1 VRVFFGI
8 LLAARVHGQYGSVW
22 DHAKP
27 KGQQSKVDYSNFMKQ
42 YRFQQIRD
50 VIWNMWASPEEKRN
64 DDWWIISHCII
75 EFNQNRKRQVSASF
89 MKTMDESMSAFR
101 PQTRATGNLP
111 HLSFILRKPENLG
124 TEFKVVA
131 CPITGII
138 LYLEIQKG
146 REKMQQANYSN
157 QCGVTAACVI

>member
-1 VRVFFGI
+1 
-8 LLAARVHGQYGSVW
+8 
-22 DHAKP
+22 
-27 KGQQSKVDYSNFMKQ
+27 
-42 YRFQQIRD
+42 
-50 VIWNMWASPEEKRN
+50 MWASPEEKRN
-64 DDWWIISHCII
+64 DDWWIISRCII

-131 CPITGII
+131 CPVTGII

-146 REKMQQANYSN
+146 HEKRADKLLEPMWCHSSLCHMIGKRINEE
-157 QCGVTAACVI
+157 AAGK